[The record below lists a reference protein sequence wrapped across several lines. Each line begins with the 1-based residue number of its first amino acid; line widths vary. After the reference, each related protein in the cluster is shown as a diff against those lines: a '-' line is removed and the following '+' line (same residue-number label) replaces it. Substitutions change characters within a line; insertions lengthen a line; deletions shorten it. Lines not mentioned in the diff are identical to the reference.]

1 MEVTVS
7 VKIAMARIFIV
18 KRTLVMMILLLELK
32 FLVVVATLDSE
43 VKRQPSGE
51 GRRAEFGK

>member
-1 MEVTVS
+1 
-7 VKIAMARIFIV
+7 
-18 KRTLVMMILLLELK
+18 MMILLLELK

-43 VKRQPSGE
+43 VNRQASGE